1 MMNVKFSPRGGILR
15 ACAAAVLA
23 LSVSFAYADAG
34 VDRMKSVMDAVGK
47 GDLSTLSAQDQRA
60 VQTGEAGATAAASP
74 ARVDAQTAA
83 FAKVQSDDW
92 QQLAKQAYVAALP
105 LQDQALGRSI
115 LLGDGTVPGSKGQL
129 YIFVSR
135 SMPMSLLRAYALEAL
150 YTGAALVVRGIRP
163 GQSVNDYVQ
172 EAVSDFNSADGQVLA
187 GLEINPDLFDM
198 FDVKMVPAVVW
209 SGRAGLE
216 DVGSGCTDVPEGT
229 PLEKITLMGPDDQ
242 PITMDRPTC
251 AKLPD
256 SSFFKITGALALPY
270 VFDRFQE
277 AGAPKDVMDQYRQEL
292 AEMAA
297 NGVSPSGSG
306 NTMAQFDAGLKI
318 EMLPRYVLRYWQR
331 QLATHKTVQRA
342 PYGPAFSDDGDDD
355 ASYRKELE
363 EKIRRGLD
371 G

>member
-1 MMNVKFSPRGGILR
+1 MMNVKIPPRVGILR

-23 LSVSFAYADAG
+23 LSVGFAYADAG

-47 GDLSTLSAQDQRA
+47 GDLSALSAKDRRA

-83 FAKVQSDDW
+83 FAQEQSADW

-242 PITMDRPTC
+242 LITMDRPTC

-256 SSFFKITGALALPY
+256 SSYFKITGALSLPY

-277 AGAPKDVMDQYRQEL
+277 AGAPKDVMDQFRQEL

-297 NGVSPSGSG
+297 NGVSPAGDG
-306 NTMAQFDAGLKI
+306 HTMAQFDAGLKI

-363 EKIRRGLD
+363 EKIRKGL
-371 G
+371 GG